1 MVDPEFT
8 IVIQLQVII
17 GVGVG
22 VGVGVGTGVSVGQV
36 KTLKSSQPFES
47 IILTNIELT
56 SLKGDGTSNKKLG
69 GIDVEPVTK

>member
-1 MVDPEFT
+1 MS
-8 IVIQLQVII
+8 I
-17 GVGVG
+17 
-22 VGVGVGTGVSVGQV
+22 V